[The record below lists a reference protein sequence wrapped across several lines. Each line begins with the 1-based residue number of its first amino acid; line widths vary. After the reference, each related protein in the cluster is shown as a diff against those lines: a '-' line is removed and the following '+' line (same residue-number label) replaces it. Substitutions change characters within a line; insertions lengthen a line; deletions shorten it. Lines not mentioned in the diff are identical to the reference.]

1 MLLLAILLLR
11 RSMWEMVL
19 WDRALSMVIANLSSP
34 LFSTV
39 TALSLMALCT
49 MEPTALTTDMY
60 TMLAT
65 LVDFPR
71 CLDTQLD
78 MESTMAT
85 TSSATTFFLMGAVLS
100 LVAVLLPAA
109 TLSIV
114 GLSTMATYLIT
125 SELCMASLLPFCL
138 VLALLGAVLMS
149 QLVVM
154 LSWATVLVWLL
165 RPILMTKLRATI
177 LPISPWTIFT
187 MWIMMFITNIL
198 LTMMFITSTLLTM
211 TLNM

>member
-39 TALSLMALCT
+39 TALSLMVLCT
-49 MEPTALTTDMY
+49 MEPTALTMDMF
-60 TMLAT
+60 MMFAT
-65 LVDFPR
+65 LVDSPR
-71 CLDTQLD
+71 CLATQLD
-78 MESTMAT
+78 MESTMAI

-100 LVAVLLPAA
+100 LVAVLLPAP

-125 SELCMASLLPFCL
+125 SESCMVSLLPSCL
-138 VLALLGAVLMS
+138 VLALLGAVLML

-154 LSWATVLVWLL
+154 LS
-165 RPILMTKLRATI
+165 R
-177 LPISPWTIFT
+177 
-187 MWIMMFITNIL
+187 
-198 LTMMFITSTLLTM
+198 
-211 TLNM
+211 